1 MASSSAWWGAS
12 ADEDRAEARSI
23 IRCTPSGQGFWDV
36 RVSDAVGAVSV
47 GDLDIVVDPKI
58 PAAHLIHLLE
68 ASNQV
73 PRLGDA
79 EAHLDPDR
87 SFWDLVARW
96 YIAAMEGLL
105 RRDLVRDYR
114 RERATLGSVRGT
126 VDVRRT
132 LTNLLKG
139 TVGVTCEFEE
149 FDQNNPLNRVLLAAI
164 KVVAGSPVLT
174 EALRRRALRIAY
186 RMDGIGTPEP
196 GDGLGALE
204 RRTVHYREPV
214 ALALHILAGT
224 GRALEHG
231 KLAAHSFL
239 FRTPELVEEG
249 VRNLLLVG
257 LEGTHQVVKR
267 GLQLGQSGVSLTP
280 DLVFDGGVATGDVKY
295 KLYKSDWFM
304 SDLYQAVAFATAFRA
319 RSACVVGFQ
328 TASSAR
334 PPSVPVGEVV
344 VTPISWKATNGIP
357 AQESAATLVHDVS
370 KWLSAESQN

>member
-1 MASSSAWWGAS
+1 
-12 ADEDRAEARSI
+12 
-23 IRCTPSGQGFWDV
+23 V
-36 RVSDAVGAVSV
+36 
-47 GDLDIVVDPKI
+47 
-58 PAAHLIHLLE
+58 
-68 ASNQV
+68 
-73 PRLGDA
+73 
-79 EAHLDPDR
+79 
-87 SFWDLVARW
+87 
-96 YIAAMEGLL
+96 
-105 RRDLVRDYR
+105 
-114 RERATLGSVRGT
+114 
-126 VDVRRT
+126 
-132 LTNLLKG
+132 
-139 TVGVTCEFEE
+139 
-149 FDQNNPLNRVLLAAI
+149 
-164 KVVAGSPVLT
+164 
-174 EALRRRALRIAY
+174 
-186 RMDGIGTPEP
+186 
-196 GDGLGALE
+196 
-204 RRTVHYREPV
+204 
-214 ALALHILAGT
+214 
-224 GRALEHG
+224 